1 MDHGEILTEGSLH
14 EILEL
19 SGNHRSL
26 DELFI
31 SLTGRHLYE

>member
-1 MDHGEILTEGSLH
+1 MDKGEILAKGSLD
-14 EILEL
+14 EILKF
-19 SGNHRSL
+19 GGYHRSL